1 MPNILNRGK
10 IQYGEV
16 TNMADKITIDVLT
29 LDSVQCAACG
39 YMMESIAAL
48 PDEVQAMIY
57 YREWSIKT
65 KEGIGKFTELK
76 GKVLP
81 TICIEGDLVFESLIP
96 QYEELIDEMT
106 KRAPESIVSSLQAA
120 RDKGFDFSRLNENLK
135 KAGAGLKT
143 KIG

>member
-1 MPNILNRGK
+1 
-10 IQYGEV
+10 
-16 TNMADKITIDVLT
+16 MADKITIDVLT

-48 PDEVQAMIY
+48 PDEVQAMIEY
-57 YREWSIKT
+57 KEWSIKT
-65 KEGIGKFTELK
+65 QEGIGKFTELK

-106 KRAPESIVSSLQAA
+106 KRAPATIVDSLKKA
-120 RDKGFDFSRLNENLK
+120 REKGFDFSKLNENLK
-135 KAGAGLKT
+135 KAGAGLNT
-143 KIG
+143 KIS